1 MDIFHFITLAV
12 DVIEIKRGLNGDG
25 SSATVC
31 RTRHLLVFCASL
43 SDERFSVDGG
53 WMTGNDCDSHN
64 PIFHRELYIVLLA
77 NVLKRISSSLS
88 SSCGCC
94 WTNQPASQ
102 QTKLTPQSTQNI
114 DKIGTCWRSCG
125 SLGIVNDAYYLL
137 ASSAVSRHK
146 ASYAATVRRDV
157 KQVIVKERQEGEE
170 ERACR
175 GVTLGT
181 HRVADPMK

>member
-1 MDIFHFITLAV
+1 MDIFHFITLASALAV

-53 WMTGNDCDSHN
+53 WMAGTDCDSHN

-137 ASSAVSRHK
+137 ASSAVSRHLK
-146 ASYAATVRRDV
+146 PPMLLLYGATWSKLSWRRDKKV
-157 KQVIVKERQEGEE
+157 RKSAHAEGSRWERTG
-170 ERACR
+170 
-175 GVTLGT
+175 
-181 HRVADPMK
+181 